1 MAKYCTLPSCIV
13 AVVLCICA
21 VSMVAC
27 KKSSSLSYEEQKK
40 LLSNTSINTR
50 IKKLESS
57 LESVKD
63 ENKKTSL
70 LTDIAVLQLEK
81 GDIKSAMESSSRA
94 VEISEDD
101 FRALYVQGKSSLMA
115 GSYSRSLERLSR
127 SIKANESF
135 APAHF
140 EMGNV
145 YYKRGDYGNAIRKY
159 DRALELDEKNLDTMN
174 NLAVVCA
181 SAGRFKRAEKLL
193 QRVIELQNDNATA
206 HRNLGIL
213 YDTHLENP
221 RRAITHYKRYLA
233 IVPGASDR
241 NLVEL
246 WISRVEGANK

>member
-1 MAKYCTLPSCIV
+1 MAKYFSLPSCIV
-13 AVVLCICA
+13 VIVLCICA
-21 VSMVAC
+21 VSMVGC
-27 KKSSSLSYEEQKK
+27 KKNSSLSYEEQKK
-40 LLSNTSINTR
+40 VLSNTSINTR

-81 GDIKSAMESSSRA
+81 GDVKSAMESSARA

-101 FRALYVQGKSSLMA
+101 FRALYIQGKSSLMA

-127 SIKANESF
+127 SISANDSY

-145 YYKRGDYGNAIRKY
+145 YYKRGDYHNAIKKY
-159 DRALELDEKNLDTMN
+159 DRALELDKKNIDTMN
-174 NLAVVCA
+174 NLAVVCV
-181 SAGRFKRAEKLL
+181 SAGQLKRAEKLL

-213 YDTHLENP
+213 YDSHLDNP
-221 RRAITHYKRYLA
+221 RRAMTHYKRYLT

-246 WISRVEGANK
+246 WISRVKGANK

>member
-1 MAKYCTLPSCIV
+1 KYDRALELDKKNLDTMNNL
-13 AVVLCICA
+13 AVVCA
-21 VSMVAC
+21 SAGRF
-27 KKSSSLSYEEQKK
+27 KRAEK
-40 LLSNTSINTR
+40 LLQRVI
-50 IKKLESS
+50 E
-57 LESVKD
+57 
-63 ENKKTSL
+63 
-70 LTDIAVLQLEK
+70 LQN
-81 GDIKSAMESSSRA
+81 D
-94 VEISEDD
+94 
-101 FRALYVQGKSSLMA
+101 
-115 GSYSRSLERLSR
+115 
-127 SIKANESF
+127 
-135 APAHF
+135 
-140 EMGNV
+140 
-145 YYKRGDYGNAIRKY
+145 NAIRKY
-159 DRALELDEKNLDTMN
+159 DRALELDKKNLDTMN